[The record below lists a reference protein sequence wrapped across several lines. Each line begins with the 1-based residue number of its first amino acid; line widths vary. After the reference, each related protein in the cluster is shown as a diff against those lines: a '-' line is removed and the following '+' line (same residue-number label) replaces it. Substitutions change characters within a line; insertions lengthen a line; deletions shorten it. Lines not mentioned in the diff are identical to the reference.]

1 MTSIARLLLQTAYH
15 SIALAVVAHY
25 LNFSQT
31 VFQNDATVGGQFKFL
46 TQLNHISQGLFF
58 LFSIFNDL
66 RLLVGGKNAPKP
78 SPVQKFIDS
87 MFVLLFCVASMVG
100 ILFWSIFFYDRELI
114 LPAAVEQFYPR
125 ELNLFQHG
133 WTAVLMWI
141 EGLLVNHHYYELL
154 PHVINLLFV
163 TVSYGLWTIYLK
175 SQNGVSICLIHPS
188 IHPSIHYLSI
198 NRMTRFLTQSIKGV
212 AISLPRPTDS
222 CCSRSLLSVC
232 GSNSDHCHVL
242 RQARLPARLGQRY
255 PRSSFHCKQEATKA
269 TATKATAA
277 TTKQKEEATISQ
289 ERSVDSQP
297 MVVRSNLQD

>member
-175 SQNGVSICLIHPS
+175 SQNGAWPYPFQDQLTPAAHALF
-188 IHPSIHYLSI
+188 YLCAVPI
-198 NRMTRFLTQSIKGV
+198 AIIVMFLGKLVCQLVWGKG
-212 AISLPRPTDS
+212 SLT
-222 CCSRSLLSVC
+222 
-232 GSNSDHCHVL
+232 
-242 RQARLPARLGQRY
+242 
-255 PRSSFHCKQEATKA
+255 
-269 TATKATAA
+269 
-277 TTKQKEEATISQ
+277 
-289 ERSVDSQP
+289 
-297 MVVRSNLQD
+297 